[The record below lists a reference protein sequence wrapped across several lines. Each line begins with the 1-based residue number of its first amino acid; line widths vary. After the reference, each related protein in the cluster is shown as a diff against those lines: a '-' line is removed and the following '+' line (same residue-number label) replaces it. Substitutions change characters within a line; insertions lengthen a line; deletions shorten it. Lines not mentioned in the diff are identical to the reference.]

1 MLEAIKW
8 TAWGVAVIAATLF
21 LTLLAHAGADAEA
34 RSKRGVIWKLLNLSV
49 LPLGILLFSALLS
62 ADVRRVYYPPTAP
75 EWIRVWPAFQVTT
88 IISLYDYL
96 PPLLLYILS
105 VCMLVW
111 KTRKVHA
118 EEA

>member
-1 MLEAIKW
+1 MLGAIKW
-8 TAWGVAVIAATLF
+8 IVWLVAVIAATAF

-34 RSKRGVIWKLLNLSV
+34 RSKRGLILKLLNLSV
-49 LPLGILLFSALLS
+49 LPLGVLVFSALFS

-75 EWIRVWPAFQVTT
+75 EWTTVWPAFQVTT

-111 KTRKVHA
+111 KIRKVHA